1 MAIPAQQA
9 MEHAQAVGGRLV
21 DLTSRELRGEQQ
33 VCRWELV
40 VTIGQEP
47 EDRAAAAW
55 IIADEIMKARTDLDD
70 HGYRLWRENV
80 LAETKLAGPDR
91 EHVLLHAS
99 PVFEAN
105 DATGVTGYVGE
116 WLWYLLTRD
125 LPPEPGRSVEIL
137 DPPKSAVNDGGP
149 DGLVIHRVPGS
160 ELGFVFRLWEMKK
173 VTGATSTADG
183 TIRKAWK
190 QLNTEGARYMG
201 QFSWGGREL
210 AADTR
215 VFVSSMPRQWVER
228 KASGNGGVSI
238 ALNAADT
245 PATAFRLSH
254 THFTTHTHPGA
265 LQGLVVAIEDLENFA
280 KDVRGYVWSGL

>member
-1 MAIPAQQA
+1 MTVPAQQA
-9 MEHAQAVGGRLV
+9 MEHALAAGGRLV
-21 DLTSRELRGEQQ
+21 DLTRREPRGQEQ

-40 VTIGQEP
+40 VTIGQET

-55 IIADEIMKARTDLDD
+55 IIADEIMQARTDLDD
-70 HGYRLWRENV
+70 LGYQLWRESV
-80 LAETKLAGPDR
+80 LADTKLVGIDR
-91 EHVLLHAS
+91 DHVLLHAA

-125 LPPEPGRSVEIL
+125 MPPEAGRSVEVL

-173 VTGATSTADG
+173 FTGKSAAPAD
-183 TIRKAWK
+183 TIRKAW
-190 QLNTEGARYMG
+190 QQINNEGSRYMG
-201 QFSWGGREL
+201 QFSWGGRAL
-210 AADTR
+210 SPDLR
-215 VFVSSMPRQWVER
+215 IFVGSMPRQWVER
-228 KASGNGGVSI
+228 KESGNGGVSI

-245 PATAFRLSH
+245 PVTAFDLSH

-265 LQGLVVAIEDLENFA
+265 LQGLVVAIDDLENFA
-280 KDVRGYVWSGL
+280 KDVRGYVWSAL

>member
-1 MAIPAQQA
+1 MTISAQQA
-9 MEHAQAVGGRLV
+9 MEHARAVGGRLV
-21 DLTSRELRGEQQ
+21 DLTSREPRGEEQ

-70 HGYRLWRENV
+70 LGYRLWRESV
-80 LAETKLAGPDR
+80 LAGTKLVGLDR
-91 EHVLLHAS
+91 EHVLLHAT

-105 DATGVTGYVGE
+105 DLTGVTGYVGE

-125 LPPEPGRSVEIL
+125 LPPEAGRSVEVL
-137 DPPKSAVNDGGP
+137 DPPKPSVNDGGP

-160 ELGFVFRLWEMKK
+160 ELGFVFRLWEVKK
-173 VTGATSTADG
+173 FTAEKTKPSD
-183 TIRKAWK
+183 TIRTAWK
-190 QLNTEGARYMG
+190 QLNKHGARYIG
-201 QFSWGGREL
+201 QVSWGGQAL
-210 AADTR
+210 APDLR
-215 VFVSSMPRQWVER
+215 VFVGSMPRQWVER
-228 KASGNGGVSI
+228 KESGNGGVSI

-245 PATAFRLSH
+245 PATAFELSH
-254 THFTTHTHPGA
+254 NHFTTHTHDNA
-265 LQGLVVAIEDLENFA
+265 LQGLMVAIEDLENFA